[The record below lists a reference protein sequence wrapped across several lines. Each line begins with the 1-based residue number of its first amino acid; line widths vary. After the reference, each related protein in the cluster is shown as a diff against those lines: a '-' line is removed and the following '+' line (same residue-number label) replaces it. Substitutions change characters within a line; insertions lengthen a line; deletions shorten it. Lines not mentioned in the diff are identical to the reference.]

1 MSFRNLVKRAELL
14 GIEIITVKD
23 FEGGKNWL
31 NFID

>member
-23 FEGGKNWL
+23 FEGGK
-31 NFID
+31 IG